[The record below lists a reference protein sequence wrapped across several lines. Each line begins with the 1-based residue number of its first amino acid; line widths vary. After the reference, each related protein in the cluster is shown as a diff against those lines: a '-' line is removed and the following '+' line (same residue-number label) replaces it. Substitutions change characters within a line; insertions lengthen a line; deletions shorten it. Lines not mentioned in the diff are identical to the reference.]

1 MKYQDVIDFLQY
13 LLKNSSPSC
22 PAWNK
27 EALLEKRKAG
37 WNYID
42 GCMLKAVFDVFHA
55 TGEKHYAKFVEKYVD
70 SLIDEA
76 GIIAGYCKEDYNCDN
91 INEGKVL
98 FDLFDL
104 TGKLKYRKAIDLL
117 YSQITNQPRTEEG
130 SFWHKKMYPNQVWLD
145 GLYMVQP
152 FYMAYERRFH
162 ENRNYRDVFAQFE
175 NVFQHMRSLESG
187 LLFHGYDESRKSFW
201 ANPET
206 GCSPNFWTRSLGWYA
221 MALVDTAKQMDE
233 MFFYE
238 YQTLQEQLRLLI
250 DALLCYADPKTGL
263 FYQVTNAGSFAGNY
277 LETSGSC
284 AIAYAILKAVRLGY
298 LPSYYWE
305 DGKQIFESVLN
316 HKFVKTDTGY
326 ELKDICLVAGL
337 GGYPGKGDYKLRD
350 GSYAYYISEPK
361 VSNDAKG
368 IAPFLYAFAELL
380 RKEHE
385 AT

>member
-1 MKYQDVIDFLQY
+1 MKYDDVIDY
-13 LLKNSSPSC
+13 LESLLINSSPSC
-22 PAWNK
+22 PAWNQ

-42 GCMLKAVFDVFHA
+42 GCMLKAILDLYQA
-55 TGEKHYAKFVEKYVD
+55 TGEKRYATFVEKYVD
-70 SLIDEA
+70 SLIDEKGA
-76 GIIAGYCKEDYNCDN
+76 ISGYCEEDYNCDN

-98 FDLFDL
+98 FNLFEL

-117 YSQITNQPRTEEG
+117 YSQITHQPRTESG

-162 ENRNYRDVFAQFE
+162 ENRNYRDVFTQFE
-175 NVFQHMRSLESG
+175 NVFQTMRNPESG

-201 ANPET
+201 ASPET

-221 MALVDTAKQMDE
+221 MALVDTTEQMDE

-238 YQTLQEQLRLLI
+238 FQTLQEQLRLLI
-250 DALLCYADPKTGL
+250 DALLCYADPETGL
-263 FYQVTNAGSFAGNY
+263 FYQVTNAGRFLGNY

-305 DGKQIFESVLN
+305 DGKQIFDSVLH
-316 HKFVKTDTGY
+316 HKFVKTDAGY

-380 RKEHE
+380 RKERE

>member
-1 MKYQDVIDFLQY
+1 MKYSDVIEYLESFLI
-13 LLKNSSPSC
+13 NTSPSC
-22 PAWNK
+22 PAWNQ
-27 EALLEKRKAG
+27 EAILEKRKAG

-42 GCMLKAVFDVFHA
+42 GCMLKAILDLFHA
-55 TGEKHYAKFVEKYVD
+55 TGEKRYATFVEKYVD
-70 SLIDEA
+70 SLIDEE
-76 GIIAGYCKEDYNCDN
+76 GTIAGYCEEDYNCDN

-98 FDLFDL
+98 FDLFEF

-117 YSQITNQPRTEEG
+117 YSQITHQPRTESG

-162 ENRNYRDVFAQFE
+162 ENRNYRDVFTQFE
-175 NVFQHMRSLESG
+175 NVFHTMRNPESG

-221 MALVDTAKQMDE
+221 MALVDTAEQMDE

-238 YQTLQEQLRLLI
+238 YQTLQEHLRLLI

-263 FYQVTNAGSFAGNY
+263 FYQVTNAGNFTGNY

-316 HKFVKTDTGY
+316 HKFVKTDAGY

-350 GSYAYYISEPK
+350 GSYAYYVSEPK

-380 RKEHE
+380 RKERE

>member
-1 MKYQDVIDFLQY
+1 MKYSDVIDY
-13 LLKNSSPSC
+13 LESLLINSSPSC
-22 PAWNK
+22 PAWNQ
-27 EALLEKRKAG
+27 EAILEQRKAG

-42 GCMLKAVFDVFHA
+42 GCMLKAILDLFHA
-55 TGEKHYAKFVEKYVD
+55 TEEKRYATFVEKYVD
-70 SLIDEA
+70 SLIDED
-76 GIIAGYCKEDYNCDN
+76 GNIAGYFKEDYNCDN

-98 FDLFDL
+98 FDLFDF

-117 YSQITNQPRTEEG
+117 YSQITHQPRTDSG

-152 FYMAYERRFH
+152 FYMAYERKFH
-162 ENRNYRDVFAQFE
+162 ENRNYRDVFTQFE
-175 NVFQHMRSLESG
+175 NVFHHMRNAESG
-187 LLFHGYDESRKSFW
+187 LLFHGFDESRVSFW
-201 ANPET
+201 ANPDT
-206 GCSPNFWTRSLGWYA
+206 GCSPNFWSRSLGWYA
-221 MALVDTAKQMDE
+221 MALVDTTEQLDE
-233 MFFYE
+233 VFFYE

-250 DALLCYADPKTGL
+250 DALLCYADPETGL
-263 FYQVTNAGSFAGNY
+263 FYQVTNAGSFTGNY

-284 AIAYAILKAVRLGY
+284 AIAYSILKAVRLGY

-305 DGKQIFESVLN
+305 DGKQIFNSVLH
-316 HKFVKTDTGY
+316 HKFVKTDSGY

-350 GSYAYYISEPK
+350 GSFAYYISEPK

-380 RKEHE
+380 RKERE
-385 AT
+385 TI